1 MKSEQATNRC
11 SSPKNSPFIDQQQQR
26 ARTIYL
32 HSVSFLHPAVL
43 VEIDSTLKQSQ
54 DILNKGTVSHLSV
67 EGVHAKGPAL
77 SGLVV
82 HGSEHLRSLREP
94 LELASSPEAGLSQ
107 EGLTIGLALSG
118 QHARHLCQPPE
129 DHCGKKR
136 RQNNVQRCPCFIMKM
151 CTLRTRALLHL
162 VSRLVDKPAC
172 SRS

>member
-1 MKSEQATNRC
+1 MNAYHPEGKMPFIGTFKRLDDEKLAGDQFPA
-11 SSPKNSPFIDQQQQR
+11 SSPKNSPSNDQQHQR

-43 VEIDSTLKQSQ
+43 VEIDSTLKQFQ

-77 SGLVV
+77 SGQVV
-82 HGSEHLRSLREP
+82 HGSEHRSFLREP
-94 LELASSPEAGLSQ
+94 LELASSPEACLSQ

-129 DHCGKKR
+129 DHL
-136 RQNNVQRCPCFIMKM
+136 NI
-151 CTLRTRALLHL
+151 
-162 VSRLVDKPAC
+162 
-172 SRS
+172 